1 MRAKFSRENPAMRPI
16 WRGNIQFG
24 LVSIPVDV
32 YSATSSER
40 ISFHLLH
47 KEDHGRVHNKRVCE
61 LDGKELSSDEI
72 VKGYEYQKGEYVE
85 LTDEDFKKVAIE
97 STKIIDISDFVEH
110 EEIDPMFF
118 DTPYYLA
125 PGKGAA
131 KPYALLRDV
140 LKRSDKV
147 GIGKVAIRQREYL
160 AAVKPHG
167 AALMLETMHFADE
180 IASSRGLD
188 LPGED
193 VKVDQKQLKVAE
205 QLVDGLSAK
214 FEPEKYKD
222 TYREAL
228 LEVIDKKV
236 KGGKVKHA
244 ATRRPKA
251 TNVVD
256 IMEKLKASVKEI
268 ERAKP
273 KTASKRKRASKKRA
287 A

>member
-1 MRAKFSRENPAMRPI
+1 MRPI
-16 WRGNIQFG
+16 WRGHIQFG
-24 LVSIPVDV
+24 LVTIPVDV

-61 LDGKELSSDEI
+61 LDGKELSNDDI
-72 VKGYEYQKGEYVE
+72 VKGYEYEKDEYVE
-85 LTDEDFKKVAIE
+85 LTDEDFEKIAIK
-97 STKIIDISDFVEH
+97 STKIIDISDFVDH

-131 KPYALLRDV
+131 KPYALLREV
-140 LKRSDKV
+140 LKSSGKV
-147 GIGKVAIRQREYL
+147 GIAKVAIRQREYL
-160 AAVKPHG
+160 ASVKPHG

-180 IASSRGLD
+180 ITSSRELE

-193 VKVDQKQLKVAE
+193 VKVDKKQLKVAE
-205 QLVDGLSAK
+205 QLVDGLTAK

-228 LEVIDKKV
+228 LEVIEKKV
-236 KGGKVKHA
+236 KGGTVKRPSA
-244 ATRRPKA
+244 RRAKA

-256 IMEKLKASVKEI
+256 IMDRLKQSLKEV
-268 ERAKP
+268 ERGKP
-273 KTASKRKRASKKRA
+273 KATSRKKKGSKSRA

>member
-1 MRAKFSRENPAMRPI
+1 MRPI
-16 WRGNIQFG
+16 WRGYIQFG
-24 LVSIPVDV
+24 LVTIPVDV

-40 ISFHLLH
+40 INFHLLH

-61 LDGKELSSDEI
+61 LDGKELSNDDI
-72 VKGYEYQKGEYVE
+72 VKGYEYEKDEYVE
-85 LTDEDFKKVAIE
+85 LTDEDFEKIAIK
-97 STKIIDISDFVEH
+97 STKVIDISDFVDH

-131 KPYALLRDV
+131 KPYALLREV
-140 LKRSDKV
+140 LKSSGKV
-147 GIGKVAIRQREYL
+147 GIAKVAIRQREYL
-160 AAVKPHG
+160 ASVKPHG

-180 IASSRGLD
+180 ITSSRELE

-193 VKVDQKQLKVAE
+193 VKVDKKQLKVAQ
-205 QLVDGLSAK
+205 QLVDGLTAK

-228 LEVIDKKV
+228 LEVIERKV
-236 KGGKVKHA
+236 KGGTVKRPSA
-244 ATRRPKA
+244 RRAKA

-256 IMEKLKASVKEI
+256 IMDRLKQSLKEV
-268 ERAKP
+268 ERGKP
-273 KTASKRKRASKKRA
+273 KATARKKKKGSKSRA

>member
-1 MRAKFSRENPAMRPI
+1 MRPI
-16 WRGNIQFG
+16 WRGYIQFG
-24 LVSIPVDV
+24 LVTIPVDV

-61 LDGKELSSDEI
+61 LDGKELSNDDI
-72 VKGYEYQKGEYVE
+72 VKGYEYEKDEYVE
-85 LTDEDFKKVAIE
+85 LTDEDFEKIAIK
-97 STKIIDISDFVEH
+97 STKVIDISDFVDH

-131 KPYALLRDV
+131 KPYALLREV
-140 LKRSDKV
+140 LKSSGKV
-147 GIGKVAIRQREYL
+147 GIAKVAIRQREYL
-160 AAVKPHG
+160 ASVKPHG

-180 IASSRGLD
+180 ITSSRELE

-193 VKVDQKQLKVAE
+193 VKVDKKQLKVAQ
-205 QLVDGLSAK
+205 QLVDGLTAK

-228 LEVIDKKV
+228 LEVIEKKV
-236 KGGKVKHA
+236 KGGTVKRPSA
-244 ATRRPKA
+244 RRAKA

-256 IMEKLKASVKEI
+256 IMDRLKQSLKEV
-268 ERAKP
+268 ERGKP
-273 KTASKRKRASKKRA
+273 KATARKKKKGSKSRA